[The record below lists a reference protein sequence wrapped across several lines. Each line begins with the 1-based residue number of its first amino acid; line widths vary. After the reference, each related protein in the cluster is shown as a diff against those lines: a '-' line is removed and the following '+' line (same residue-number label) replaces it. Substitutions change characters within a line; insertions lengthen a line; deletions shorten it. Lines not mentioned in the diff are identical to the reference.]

1 MSSYLR
7 PRRGKNAT
15 AVSQLGSN
23 APLKRGEV
31 FFEVPDTGVGTG
43 LGKIKMGDGSTAY
56 ANLPYFLEQ
65 LDLDNAKVAFTD
77 SNTPDANPYTTNTT
91 LATAIA
97 PTASM
102 KTIFTNLKQLLVNH
116 NAQLTQL
123 NNEIGGVGDLT
134 VTSATYKVTATTARY
149 YVSGK
154 LMFIYL
160 FVHIPNITIPNN
172 TVFLGISPHGLRFT
186 NVNAI
191 NLSTGHGCILAT
203 ASNGDIQTSA
213 DSSNTITANTNVI
226 ITGVVPLI
234 V

>member
-15 AVSQLGSN
+15 AIAQLGAN

-65 LDLDNAKVAFTD
+65 LDLDNAKIAFTD
-77 SNTPDANPYTTNTT
+77 SNTPDENPYTTNTT

-97 PTASM
+97 PTASV

-123 NNEIGGVGDLT
+123 NNDCGVRLKRWAIHKSPFNVNTSNGGIFLVTNLNWFDAQRSLTLFFGTSQPTNNKYLLAGNDIYGLTNRTGGVFT
-134 VTSATYKVTATTARY
+134 
-149 YVSGK
+149 
-154 LMFIYL
+154 
-160 FVHIPNITIPNN
+160 ITN
-172 TVFLGISPHGLRFT
+172 
-186 NVNAI
+186 
-191 NLSTGHGCILAT
+191 T
-203 ASNGDIQTSA
+203 ASYPGSQYHIIVDISGDILSVT
-213 DSSNTITANTNVI
+213 
-226 ITGVVPLI
+226 
-234 V
+234 

>member
-31 FFEVPDTGVGTG
+31 FFEVPDSGVGTG
-43 LGKIKMGDGSTAY
+43 AGKIKMGDGSTAY

-65 LDLDNAKVAFTD
+65 FDLDNAKVAFTD

-116 NAQLTQL
+116 NSQLTQL
-123 NNEIGGVGDLT
+123 NNE
-134 VTSATYKVTATTARY
+134 
-149 YVSGK
+149 
-154 LMFIYL
+154 
-160 FVHIPNITIPNN
+160 
-172 TVFLGISPHGLRFT
+172 SPHGRNDSDRYMMEEKRLYICKDNSTDFS
-186 NVNAI
+186 NAP
-191 NLSTGHGCILAT
+191 ILAST
-203 ASNGDIQTSA
+203 YLNSEGNNTTGYGFRLIGNFGAYLYIDKR
-213 DSSNTITANTNVI
+213 DSSNLFLSLNGRSYTINKTQV
-226 ITGVVPLI
+226 
-234 V
+234 

>member
-15 AVSQLGSN
+15 AIAQLGAN

-31 FFEVPDTGVGTG
+31 FFEVPDAGVGTG

-65 LDLDNAKVAFTD
+65 LDLDNAKIAFTD
-77 SNTPDANPYTTNTT
+77 SNTPDDNPYTTNTT

-97 PTASM
+97 PTASV

-123 NNEIGGVGDLT
+123 NNEIGSGSITTKLYTLTTDGMST
-134 VTSATYKVTATTARY
+134 VTSPPKPGYLLIAAR
-149 YVSGK
+149 
-154 LMFIYL
+154 
-160 FVHIPNITIPNN
+160 
-172 TVFLGISPHGLRFT
+172 
-186 NVNAI
+186 
-191 NLSTGHGCILAT
+191 
-203 ASNGDIQTSA
+203 
-213 DSSNTITANTNVI
+213 NTNTNGWTAWNYSFSDTDLSRI
-226 ITGVVPLI
+226 IIAFTDYKGSPVGGGKSISLACFYI
-234 V
+234 KNS